1 MQKTVGAD
9 VFKHKMT
16 EKYFNTVYRLALSR
30 TKDTEHASDVTQDV
44 FLKYIKSDKV
54 FESEEHIKAWLIR
67 VTINCSNSLFTSSWY
82 KNTAP
87 LTEDIKFETE
97 EKSDVYYAVARLP
110 LKYRTA
116 IHLFYYED
124 MSISDIAQA
133 TNQKETTVKSQLKR
147 GRDMLK
153 KALKGGNVYEF

>member
-9 VFKHKMT
+9 VFKHEMT
-16 EKYFNTVYRLALSR
+16 EKYFDTVYRLALSR
-30 TKDTEHASDVTQDV
+30 TKDSEHAADVTQDV

-87 LTEDIKFETE
+87 LTEDIKFETK
-97 EKSDVYYAVARLP
+97 EKSEVYYAVAELP
-110 LKYRTA
+110 KKYRTA

-124 MSISDIAQA
+124 MSIAEIADV
-133 TNQKETTVKSQLKR
+133 TSQKESTVKSQLKR
-147 GRDMLK
+147 GREMLK
-153 KALKGGNVYEF
+153 NALKGGNGYEF